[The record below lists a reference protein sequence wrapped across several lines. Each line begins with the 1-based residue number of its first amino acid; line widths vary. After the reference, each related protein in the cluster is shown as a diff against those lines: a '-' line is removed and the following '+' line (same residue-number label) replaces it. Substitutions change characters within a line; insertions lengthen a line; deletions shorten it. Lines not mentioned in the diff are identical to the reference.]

1 MLTVDV
7 SIDLLDP
14 SAGMDEQIRNQLYS
28 TISRVVLWVKT
39 EQTSRDKIWLRE
51 RSWRGRKTLEGEE

>member
-51 RSWRGRKTLEGEE
+51 LSWRGRKTLEGEE

>member
-14 SAGMDEQIRNQLYS
+14 SAGMDDQTCNQLYS
-28 TISRVVLWVKT
+28 TISRVVG
-39 EQTSRDKIWLRE
+39 Q
-51 RSWRGRKTLEGEE
+51 G